1 MKVYVT
7 IGEYQLVALLDSG
20 STTNFINMAAAQ
32 QIGLHFHDSPGASV
46 IVANGDKVACRG
58 LARDVATC
66 IGDEFFAL
74 HCYAIPLDHYD
85 MVLGISFLK
94 RLGPVLCDFDE
105 LCMSF
110 CYRGHKVLWRG
121 LGSPRND
128 FPSTNRLHTI
138 TNQDQPLMDPLLA
151 SFQDV
156 FELPTGPFQIIERI
170 GEVAYQLCLPTEARI
185 HDVFHVGVLKPFHET
200 PPTATPVSPPL
211 QHGRTLQQQD
221 KCSNQSFAASL

>member
-1 MKVYVT
+1 M
-7 IGEYQLVALLDSG
+7 IWFWA
-20 STTNFINMAAAQ
+20 
-32 QIGLHFHDSPGASV
+32 
-46 IVANGDKVACRG
+46 
-58 LARDVATC
+58 
-66 IGDEFFAL
+66 
-74 HCYAIPLDHYD
+74 
-85 MVLGISFLK
+85 VLSS
-94 RLGPVLCDFDE
+94 RLGPVLWDFDE

-156 FELPTGPFQIIERI
+156 FEPPTGPFQIIERI
-170 GEVAYQLCLPTEARI
+170 GEVAYQLRLPTEARI

-221 KCSNQSFAASL
+221 KCSNQSFAASLQTSKLRTQISSSRTSCFRRTGEML